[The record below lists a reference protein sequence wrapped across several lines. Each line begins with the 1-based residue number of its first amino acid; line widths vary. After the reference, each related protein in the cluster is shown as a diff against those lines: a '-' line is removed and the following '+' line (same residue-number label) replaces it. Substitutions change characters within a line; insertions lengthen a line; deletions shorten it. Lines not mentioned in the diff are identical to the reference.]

1 MKREIKLGALI
12 PALLLPLAVGALAAF
27 ITKDSMAVF
36 GAIIKPPLAP
46 PGWLFAPVWTALYLL
61 MGYASYLVWTAEVST
76 IRRNRALKI
85 YLLSLGANFLW
96 PLIFFSL
103 ELYLLA
109 FLWIILL
116 ALLSAAAAL
125 LFWHIDQSAGELM
138 LPYLVWLAY
147 AAYLNLGIWILN

>member
-1 MKREIKLGALI
+1 MKRELKLGALI
-12 PALLLPLAVGALAAF
+12 PALLLPLAVGGLAAF

-61 MGYASYLVWTAEVST
+61 MGYASYLVWTAEVSP